1 MGTVREDKAKIT
13 KELLKLLAM
22 TSEYEDLEE
31 LEYVKDK
38 CNEEWVIG
46 TFASGYTRRICVT
59 ANSGIALIRQVA
71 AEM

>member
-31 LEYVKDK
+31 LEYVKEK
-38 CNEEWVIG
+38 NGEEWVIG